1 MYEEPLTENPL
12 AVKPTSV
19 NPTLLNTNKLNTNN
33 TKDILSDTDT
43 LKLLING
50 FKCYQPSARL
60 ISMSDYTRDKYYII
74 QIVKLR
80 CLILTS
86 VK

>member
-33 TKDILSDTDT
+33 TKDILSNTVNF
-43 LKLLING
+43 KLLING
-50 FKCYQPSARL
+50 FKYYQPSARL
-60 ISMSDYTRDKYYII
+60 ISMSERS
-74 QIVKLR
+74 LR
-80 CLILTS
+80 
-86 VK
+86 